1 MHARLLSSPMHTW
14 RFNCLSITCDNR
26 LGWGDDSANVIES
39 ASWEETLI
47 PVVSFSISYCKLQ
60 ICVYFRNRL
69 GVVVIVLRLCAA
81 VHLSVVVC

>member
-1 MHARLLSSPMHTW
+1 MHARLLSSHMHTW

-39 ASWEETLI
+39 ASWKETL
-47 PVVSFSISYCKLQ
+47 VSFSVSYYKLQ